1 TAGGL
6 GGDEAV
12 AAVRDVGEGATVDE
26 RRGAAEGLHE
36 VGVQRVAQQGGE
48 RALDRKVAYGD
59 RPATISLADHDVGE
73 LSLQISQVRG
83 EAEDRHH
90 LAGGGD
96 VEARFSRGAVGR
108 TTEPGDDG
116 TQAAVVDVHATAPGD
131 PARVD
136 AELVALLD
144 VVVDEGSEGVVCGG
158 EGVHVA
164 GEVEVD
170 VLHRDDLRVAAAGRA
185 TLDAH
190 DWALGR
196 FADRDD
202 GVLPGGAQGVSQADK
217 GGGLAFARGG
227 GGHGCHEDGA
237 AQGLVPHVGGAQGG
251 DVHLGLGGAV
261 GDEC

>member
-1 TAGGL
+1 
-6 GGDEAV
+6 
-12 AAVRDVGEGATVDE
+12 
-26 RRGAAEGLHE
+26 
-36 VGVQRVAQQGGE
+36 
-48 RALDRKVAYGD
+48 AYGD

-96 VEARFSRGAVGR
+96 VEPSLARGAVGR
-108 TTEPGDDG
+108 PAEPGDDG
-116 TQAAVVDVHATAPGD
+116 TQAAVVDVHAAAPGG

-136 AELVALLD
+136 AQLVALLD
-144 VVVDEGSEGVVCGG
+144 VVVDEGGQCVVCGG

-170 VLHRDDLRVAAAGRA
+170 VLHRDDLRVAATGCAA
-185 TLDAH
+185 FDAH
-190 DWALGR
+190 DWALGW
-196 FADRDD
+196 FADGDD
-202 GVLPGGAQGVSQADK
+202 GVLPGGVQGVGQADQ
-217 GGGLAFARGG
+217 GGGLAFARRG
-227 GGHGCHEDGA
+227 GGHGGDENGA

-261 GDEC
+261 GDECLGRDCGALVDVRDGLEDVRLWVFDVAGERQCAFHG

>member
-1 TAGGL
+1 AALAGLDVEELLRAEVGAEAGFRDDNVTETAGGL

-48 RALDRKVAYGD
+48 RALDLQVAYGD

-202 GVLPGGAQGVSQADK
+202 GVLPGGAQGVSQAD
-217 GGGLAFARGG
+217 
-227 GGHGCHEDGA
+227 
-237 AQGLVPHVGGAQGG
+237 
-251 DVHLGLGGAV
+251 
-261 GDEC
+261 